1 MKLRQEDFFISSE
14 FFMCCE
20 AEANNSTNKQLAGKR
35 SRDDV
40 VCEVLLPYHFD
51 PDSAFAFLG

>member
-1 MKLRQEDFFISSE
+1 
-14 FFMCCE
+14 MCCE